1 MNKYLTVAS
10 IFFLTFFTSNI
21 LSCELSDISEVKTL
35 NQLIDCDYNLV
46 SSNEVFS
53 DGDSYLFYHFQKDSD
68 NIPGL
73 DEFSFSGDLQN
84 VVSCVLM
91 MDQLKI
97 EVCFS
102 PGEPL

>member
-1 MNKYLTVAS
+1 MNRYLSVAS
-10 IFFLTFFTSNI
+10 IFIITFFTSNA

-46 SSNEVFS
+46 SSDEVFS
-53 DGDSYLFYHFQKDSD
+53 GGDSYLFYHFQKDSD
-68 NIPGL
+68 NIPGF
-73 DEFSFSGDLQN
+73 DEFSSNDLQN
-84 VVSCVLM
+84 VVSCIFKPDVL
-91 MDQLKI
+91 DL